1 MKVTGARSPQ
11 IAAARSGT
19 GRSLSDRATPPG
31 HVGEPLDRNSAP
43 AQTSRAMRL
52 WRGATLRTRY
62 ALAFCMLSV
71 VAVGLIAFSL
81 TVFVYVGLFGFAAAA
96 WAVAAVV
103 GVAFPD
109 GWRSS

>member
-1 MKVTGARSPQ
+1 
-11 IAAARSGT
+11 
-19 GRSLSDRATPPG
+19 
-31 HVGEPLDRNSAP
+31 
-43 AQTSRAMRL
+43 MRL

-62 ALAFCMLSV
+62 ALAFSMVSV

-109 GWRSS
+109 WMAQQLRNVEDRTE

>member
-1 MKVTGARSPQ
+1 
-11 IAAARSGT
+11 
-19 GRSLSDRATPPG
+19 
-31 HVGEPLDRNSAP
+31 
-43 AQTSRAMRL
+43 
-52 WRGATLRTRY
+52 
-62 ALAFCMLSV
+62 MLSV